1 MKELKERLFY
11 QQKNGYDIIDTDERV
26 RCEEYNKGYMDYL
39 DVARTEREA
48 VTEAIRLAEEAG
60 FVPMTADMG
69 PIQPGQKVYYNN
81 RDKAL
86 ILAVGG
92 KLPMTAGTVI
102 AAAHVDAPRLDLKQL
117 PLYEDSELAYFRT
130 HYYGG
135 IKKYQWTA
143 MPLALHGVVYRKDG
157 TRIDVC
163 IGEDENDPVLYI
175 SDLMPHIAKDQV
187 SKTASN
193 VISGETLNLINGSLP
208 FDDEEGVKLNVL
220 SILHEK
226 YGMEERDFM
235 TAELSA
241 VPAQKSREVGLDRSM
256 VAAYGMDDK
265 VCAYPSLRALE
276 ELDVPKHTCV
286 VFLADK
292 EEIGSEGVTGLRS
305 EAYAA
310 FLRDL
315 CADGNACDREAFRNS
330 LCISADV
337 GGAYDPNFAEAYESG
352 NSCYIGKGVAVSK
365 YTGSRGKGGCSDA
378 SAEVMSRI
386 TRILD
391 AEGVAWQTGEYG
403 KVDQGGAGT
412 VAVDIAKFGI
422 DVIDVGVPLLSMHA
436 PSELAA
442 KSDIY
447 AMYQCSTAF
456 FKD

>member
-1 MKELKERLFY
+1 MEKEFA
-11 QQKNGYDIIDTDERV
+11 KNLLYKPTYAHLNQDRPTVDAFCNAYRA
-26 RCEEYNKGYMDYL
+26 YMD
-39 DVARTEREA
+39 ASKTERDA
-48 VTEAIRLAEEAG
+48 VRTSVEMAEKAG
-60 FVPMTADMG
+60 FTPYV
-69 PIQPGQKVYYNN
+69 PGQPLVPGQRIYRIN
-81 RDKAL
+81 REKSL
-86 ILAVGG
+86 MLAVIGSESLARG
-92 KLPMTAGTVI
+92 FRVI
-102 AAAHVDAPRLDLKQL
+102 ASHIDSPRLDLKPM
-117 PLYEDSELAYFRT
+117 PLYESSGIGYFKT

-135 IKKYQWTA
+135 IKKSHWA
-143 MPLALHGVVYRKDG
+143 ALPLALHGVVYLKDG
-157 TRIDVC
+157 TRVNVC

-187 SKTASN
+187 AKTASN
-193 VISGETLNLINGSLP
+193 VISGESLNLITGSLP
-208 FDDEEGVKLNVL
+208 FDEEEGVKLNVL

-256 VAAYGMDDK
+256 IAAYGMDDK
-265 VCAYPSLRALE
+265 ICAYPSLRALE
-276 ELDVPKHTCV
+276 DLDVPKHTCV

-315 CADGNACDREAFRNS
+315 CADAGVCDREAFRNS
-330 LCISADV
+330 LCLSADV
-337 GGAYDPNFAEAYESG
+337 GGAYDPCYAEAYEAN
-352 NSCYIGKGVAVSK
+352 NSCYIGKGVVVSK

-378 SAEVMSRI
+378 SAEVMSRVALL
-386 TRILD
+386 LD
-391 AEGVAWQTGEYG
+391 GAGIAWQTGEYG

-412 VAVDIAKFGI
+412 VAVEIAKFGI
-422 DVIDVGVPLLSMHA
+422 DVVDVGVPLLSMHA

-447 AMYQCSTAF
+447 AMYGCCKAVF
-456 FKD
+456 ND